1 MLYCVPTP
9 VGNLNDMTY
18 RGVEVLKSVHL
29 ILAEDTRVSGKL
41 LKFFGITTPMLSYH
55 QHNEHKLTD
64 NIIERLAQGEEIAI
78 ITDAGTPGISDPGFL
93 LARACVQN
101 NIKISCLPGATAFV
115 PALVMSGLP
124 TDRFV
129 FEGFLPPKKN
139 RKKRLAELAEEAR
152 TMVFYESP
160 YKLLKTLNDFKETFG
175 GDRPLSICRELSKL
189 YEEAVFKT
197 IDEHLEDYNNKKP
210 KGEFVLVLSGC
221 N

>member
-1 MLYCVPTP
+1 M
-9 VGNLNDMTY
+9 M
-18 RGVEVLKSVHL
+18 
-29 ILAEDTRVSGKL
+29 
-41 LKFFGITTPMLSYH
+41 SYH

-64 NIIERLAQGEEIAI
+64 KIIERLSQGEEIAI

-93 LARACVQN
+93 LARACIQN

-139 RKKRLAELAEEAR
+139 RQKRLAELADEKR

-160 YKLLKTLNDFKETFG
+160 YKLLKTLEDFKHTFG
-175 GDRPLSICRELSKL
+175 GDRLLSICRELSKL
-189 YEEAVFKT
+189 YEEAVFQS
-197 IDEHLEDYNNKKP
+197 IDEHLDVYKDKKP
-210 KGEFVLVLSGC
+210 KGEFVLVLSGS

>member
-1 MLYCVPTP
+1 
-9 VGNLNDMTY
+9 MTY

>member
-1 MLYCVPTP
+1 
-9 VGNLNDMTY
+9 MTY
-18 RGVEVLKSVHL
+18 RGVEVLKSVNL

-41 LKFFGITTPMLSYH
+41 LKYYSITTQMLSYH

-64 NIIERLAQGEEIAI
+64 NIIERLSQGEEIAI

-139 RKKRLAELAEEAR
+139 RKKRLTELTEEKR
-152 TMVFYESP
+152 TIVFYESP
-160 YKLLKTLNDFKETFG
+160 YKLLKTLKDFKLSFG
-175 GDRPLSICRELSKL
+175 GDRLLCVCREISKL
-189 YEEAVFKT
+189 YEEAIFLTV
-197 IDEHLEDYNNKKP
+197 DEHLEMYATKKP
-210 KGEFVLVLSGC
+210 KGEYVLVLSGC
-221 N
+221 D

>member
-9 VGNLNDMTY
+9 IGNLNDMTY
-18 RGVEVLKSVHL
+18 RAVEILKSVNL

-41 LKFFGITTPMLSYH
+41 LKYYGITTSMQSYH
-55 QHNEHKLTD
+55 QHNEHKLTESL
-64 NIIERLAQGEEIAI
+64 IERLSLGEDIAI

-93 LARACVQN
+93 LARACAQN

-139 RKKRLAELAEEAR
+139 RKKRLAQLSEESR

-160 YKLLKTLNDFKETFG
+160 YKLMKTLKDFKQTFG
-175 GDRPLSICRELSKL
+175 GDRMLSICRELSKL
-189 YEEAVFKT
+189 YEEASLRS
-197 IDEHLEDYNNKKP
+197 IDEHIEIYTTKKP
-210 KGEFVLVLSGC
+210 KGEFVLVLDGID
-221 N
+221 